1 MKMKPLMAM
10 ALVSCTTAVFAA
22 DDRPYF
28 GLQGSYISPDLDR
41 QTDQGLGA
49 TLLLGLPA
57 GDYLASELNV
67 FGLKTDRL
75 SSTDSE
81 QLWGAGLDLA
91 VYPFKRSASF
101 SPFLLLGSGMQYDD
115 RASNDG
121 WHGFL
126 NAGGGVLYT
135 VNQRTSLRLDA
146 KRYRVNDN
154 EVAAGN
160 AHLWDTRINAGVQI
174 AFGGDTPPPV
184 IAAPPPPAPPADSDG
199 DGVPDS
205 RDRCPNTPLGS
216 VVDANG
222 CPPPPP
228 PPPAPKDSDQDG
240 VLDPVD
246 ACPGTPYG
254 MKVDASGC
262 AIKTAKVVLHDIN
275 FEFDS
280 ARLTAAA
287 KQSLSKVAEGLR
299 GQPSMELLIE
309 GHTDSVG
316 ADAYN
321 LKLSKLRANAA
332 RDYLIGEGISPKRLT
347 AEGLGEAKPVASN
360 KTKDGRAENRRVEFS
375 VTKQ

>member
-1 MKMKPLMAM
+1 MKTKPLLAL
-10 ALVSCTTAVFAA
+10 ALVAASASALAA

-28 GLQGSYISPDLDR
+28 GLQGSYVLPDQDR
-41 QTDQGLGA
+41 QTADGLGG
-49 TLLLGLPA
+49 TLLLGLPLNR
-57 GDYLASELNV
+57 YLATELNL
-67 FGLKTDRL
+67 FGSQAGRDAGPG
-75 SSTDSE
+75 SNE
-81 QLWGAGLDLA
+81 QWGAGVDLA
-91 VYPFKRSASF
+91 LHPFQRSSRF
-101 SPFLLLGSGMQYDD
+101 SPFLLAGGGALYED
-115 RASNDG
+115 RPNNSRGYA
-121 WHGFL
+121 FL
-126 NAGGGVLYT
+126 NAGGGLLYSLSD
-135 VNQRTSLRLDA
+135 RAALRLDA
-146 KRYRVNDN
+146 KRYRIDDD
-154 EVAAGN
+154 EAAAGN
-160 AHLWDTRINAGVQI
+160 AHQWDTRINAGVQI

-184 IAAPPPPAPPADSDG
+184 IVAPPPPPPPADSDG

-228 PPPAPKDSDQDG
+228 PPAPKDSDRDG

-262 AIKTAKVVLHDIN
+262 AIKTAKVVLRDIN

-280 ARLTAAA
+280 ARLTADA

-332 RDYLIGEGISPKRLT
+332 RDYLISEGVSPSRLS
-347 AEGLGEAKPVASN
+347 AEGLGETKPVASN

>member
-1 MKMKPLMAM
+1 MKTKPLL
-10 ALVSCTTAVFAA
+10 ALTLIAVAATAQAA
-22 DDRPYF
+22 NDQPYF

-49 TLLLGLPA
+49 TLLFGLPA
-57 GDYLASELNV
+57 SDYLASELSL
-67 FGLKTDRL
+67 FGLSADRL
-75 SSTDSE
+75 NSTDSE
-81 QLWGAGLDLA
+81 QQWGAGLDLA
-91 VYPFKRSASF
+91 IYPFKRSSSF

-115 RASNDG
+115 RASNEG

-126 NAGGGVLYT
+126 NAGGGVLYA
-135 VNQRTSLRLDA
+135 VNERTSLRLDA

-184 IAAPPPPAPPADSDG
+184 IAAPPPPPPPTDSDG

-222 CPPPPP
+222 CPPPL

-280 ARLTAAA
+280 ARLTATA
-287 KQSLSKVAEGLR
+287 KQSLAKVAEGLR

-321 LKLSKLRANAA
+321 LKLSKQRANAA
-332 RDYLIGEGISPKRLT
+332 RDYLIGEGISPSRLS
-347 AEGLGEAKPVASN
+347 ADGMGESKPVASN

>member
-1 MKMKPLMAM
+1 MKTKPLL
-10 ALVSCTTAVFAA
+10 ALSLIAA
-22 DDRPYF
+22 AATVQAANDQPYF
-28 GLQGSYISPDLDR
+28 GLQGSYVLPDTDR
-41 QTDQGLGA
+41 QTADGLGA
-49 TLLLGLPA
+49 NLLLGVPLNS
-57 GDYLASELNV
+57 YLATELNL
-67 FGLKTDRL
+67 FGLQTGRDAGPG
-75 SSTDSE
+75 SNAE
-81 QLWGAGLDLA
+81 WGAGVDLA
-91 VYPFKRSASF
+91 LYPFQRSSRF
-101 SPFLLLGSGMQYDD
+101 SPFLLAGGGAQYED
-115 RASNDG
+115 RPNNSRG
-121 WHGFL
+121 YGFL
-126 NAGGGVLYT
+126 NAGGGVLYSLSD
-135 VNQRTSLRLDA
+135 RASLRVDA
-146 KRYRVNDN
+146 KRYRFDDD
-154 EVAAGN
+154 EAAPGN
-160 AHLWDTRINAGVQI
+160 AQMWDTRINAGVQI
-174 AFGGDTPPPV
+174 AFGAEAPAPV
-184 IAAPPPPAPPADSDG
+184 IAPPPPPPPPVDSDG
-199 DGVPDS
+199 DGVPDG
-205 RDRCPNTPLGS
+205 RDRCPNTLLGS

-222 CPPPPP
+222 CPPPP

-321 LKLSKLRANAA
+321 LKLSKQRANAA
-332 RDYLIGEGISPKRLT
+332 RDYLIEEGISPARLS
-347 AEGLGEAKPVASN
+347 ANGLGESKPIASN

>member
-1 MKMKPLMAM
+1 M
-10 ALVSCTTAVFAA
+10 
-22 DDRPYF
+22 
-28 GLQGSYISPDLDR
+28 
-41 QTDQGLGA
+41 
-49 TLLLGLPA
+49 
-57 GDYLASELNV
+57 
-67 FGLKTDRL
+67 
-75 SSTDSE
+75 
-81 QLWGAGLDLA
+81 
-91 VYPFKRSASF
+91 
-101 SPFLLLGSGMQYDD
+101 
-115 RASNDG
+115 
-121 WHGFL
+121 
-126 NAGGGVLYT
+126 
-135 VNQRTSLRLDA
+135 
-146 KRYRVNDN
+146 
-154 EVAAGN
+154 
-160 AHLWDTRINAGVQI
+160 QI
-174 AFGGDTPPPV
+174 AFGGDTPPPLIV
-184 IAAPPPPAPPADSDG
+184 TAPPPPPPADSDG

-216 VVDANG
+216 MVDANG

-228 PPPAPKDSDQDG
+228 PAPKDSDRDG

-262 AIKTAKVVLHDIN
+262 AIKTAKVVLRDIN

-280 ARLTAAA
+280 ARLTADA

-332 RDYLIGEGISPKRLT
+332 RDYLIGEGISPSRLS
-347 AEGLGEAKPVASN
+347 ADGLGEAKPVASN